1 MEILSDVLRA
11 IRLGGA
17 LFFDVEAKATWVAET
32 PAMPKIAHLV
42 MPDAEHVIGFHAV
55 LSGSCWAELG
65 DGSAPAVHLSAG
77 DVIIL
82 PSGVQHS
89 LCSAPGMARN
99 PTYRGTIVRRTGHCH
114 LCCKWEAEMRL
125 EAFASSAA
133 ISDAMQSR
141 STRCSTPCQTS
152 STRAVRPT
160 AQGSDN

>member
-11 IRLGGA
+11 IRLNGA

-65 DGSAPAVHLSAG
+65 DGSARATAERGRRDHPARRCPTQPVLGTRH
-77 DVIIL
+77 
-82 PSGVQHS
+82 
-89 LCSAPGMARN
+89 ARRTR
-99 PTYRGTIVRRTGHCH
+99 PLFVPIVRRTGRCH
-114 LCCKWEAEMRL
+114 LCCKREAEMRL

-141 STRCSTPCQTS
+141 STRCSTPCRTS